1 MQKTNARQL
10 MGSAED
16 QVDKILNGEAIQVS
30 GFDSSPETVRSVAI
44 RKNVCY
50 IVSAVIFNDKNEVL
64 MMQEAKR
71 DCYKTW
77 YLPAGRM
84 EENETIVEGMRR
96 EVKEETGLE
105 CDPVTLLLVEES
117 GPSWIRFTFLAEVT
131 GGSIKT
137 TAEAD
142 SESLQAQWWDRV
154 SPLPLRAK
162 DILHLIEAGVKYK
175 ESPWFPHTLPVELPC
190 SVICQRVMVTYAE
203 SNIDL
208 WLMLAAGEHEHLPVT
223 VSGTPPSERSHTVE
237 EAVYRL
243 VKECMQL
250 SQVKIK
256 TLGILGLQH
265 HGKNPGNTD
274 GICFNTLLSIEHNST
289 SGASDGLPP
298 VLNNDKFRWWKVDND
313 SLKDKILQRLAS
325 LSVVPI
331 HALF

>member
-1 MQKTNARQL
+1 M
-10 MGSAED
+10 
-16 QVDKILNGEAIQVS
+16 
-30 GFDSSPETVRSVAI
+30 
-44 RKNVCY
+44 
-50 IVSAVIFNDKNEVL
+50 
-64 MMQEAKR
+64 
-71 DCYKTW
+71 
-77 YLPAGRM
+77 
-84 EENETIVEGMRR
+84 
-96 EVKEETGLE
+96 
-105 CDPVTLLLVEES
+105 
-117 GPSWIRFTFLAEVT
+117 FLHYFPPL

-162 DILHLIEAGVKYK
+162 DILHLIEAGIKYK

-203 SNIDL
+203 SNNDL
-208 WLMLAAGEHEHLPVT
+208 WLMLAAGEREHLPVT
-223 VSGTPPSERSHTVE
+223 VSGTPPSERSHTVK

-265 HGKNPGNTD
+265 QGKNPGNTD

-289 SGASDGLPP
+289 SDASDGLPP

>member
-1 MQKTNARQL
+1 M
-10 MGSAED
+10 
-16 QVDKILNGEAIQVS
+16 
-30 GFDSSPETVRSVAI
+30 
-44 RKNVCY
+44 
-50 IVSAVIFNDKNEVL
+50 
-64 MMQEAKR
+64 
-71 DCYKTW
+71 
-77 YLPAGRM
+77 
-84 EENETIVEGMRR
+84 
-96 EVKEETGLE
+96 
-105 CDPVTLLLVEES
+105 
-117 GPSWIRFTFLAEVT
+117 FLHYFPPL

-154 SPLPLRAK
+154 YPLPLRAK

-190 SVICQRVMVTYAE
+190 SVICQRAMVTYAE

-208 WLMLAAGEHEHLPVT
+208 WLMLAAGEREHLPVT

-250 SQVKIK
+250 SQVNIK

-331 HALF
+331 HNLF